1 MSCIMPRTGG
11 DAPTRTARRAAM
23 KPQMNEATMFN
34 ARTLAACAFGVA
46 LLTPGLGAQDL
57 LPSRRV
63 GEPRVAQY
71 RNFALKSDLATVST
85 SAGVQASDAKMIH
98 ERPAVLQNLDWRPS
112 RWVTGSTVAST
123 DPVDQLVFSFYNDQL
138 YRVVVDYARDRT
150 EGMTDA
156 DMIEAIAAA
165 YGAPSKPASRAVRA
179 VSGIEAESGT
189 VVARWGGP
197 EHTVVL
203 YRASTYGDGFRLI
216 VTEPH
221 LDRLAQRATADAVRL
236 DERDAPRVELER
248 QKKERDDTRATA
260 EKARVVNKAG
270 FRP

>member
-1 MSCIMPRTGG
+1 MPRTGG

-23 KPQMNEATMFN
+23 TPQMNEVTMFN
-34 ARTLAACAFGVA
+34 TRTLAACAFGVA
-46 LLTPGLGAQDL
+46 LLTPGLSAQDL

-63 GEPRVAQY
+63 GEPVAQY

-85 SAGVQASDAKMIH
+85 SAGVQASDAKLIH
-98 ERPAVLQNLDWRPS
+98 ERPAVLQDLDWRPS

-165 YGAPSKPASRAVRA
+165 YGAPDKPASRAARA
-179 VSGIEAESGT
+179 VSGIEAESGA
-189 VVARWGGP
+189 VVARWGGAG
-197 EHTVVL
+197 HTVVL
-203 YRASTYGDGFRLI
+203 YRESTYGAGFRLI
-216 VTEPH
+216 VTEPQ
-221 LDRLAQRATADAVRL
+221 LDLLAQRATADALRL

-260 EKARVVNKAG
+260 EKARVVNKAV

>member
-1 MSCIMPRTGG
+1 MPRTGG
-11 DAPTRTARRAAM
+11 DAQTRTARRAAM

-98 ERPAVLQNLDWRPS
+98 ERPAVLQDLDWRPS

-165 YGAPSKPASRAVRA
+165 YGAPGKPASRAARA

-189 VVARWGGP
+189 VVARWGGAG
-197 EHTVVL
+197 HTVVL
-203 YRASTYGDGFRLI
+203 YRASTCGAGFRLI

-260 EKARVVNKAG
+260 EKARVVNKAV